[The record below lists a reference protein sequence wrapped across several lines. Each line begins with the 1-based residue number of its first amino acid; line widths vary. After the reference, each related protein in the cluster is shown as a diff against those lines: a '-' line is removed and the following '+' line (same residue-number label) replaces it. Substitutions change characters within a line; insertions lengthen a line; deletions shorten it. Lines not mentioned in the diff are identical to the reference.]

1 MKRIIFFILLLIA
14 LIATFVSCD
23 TDGDE
28 VISPTISISDDGFWI
43 INGEKTDVKAE
54 GVKGDNGTPGAA
66 GPQGVGIKS
75 VAFDENRNLL
85 ITFTDG
91 SVQTVDMPE
100 ASDHKHNFGEYIN
113 SSQLHCDDSV
123 FIRFCAECNV
133 AEFKK
138 GTYADHKFETETI
151 YPNCTYGG
159 YDSNVCSICG
169 FIEITNETGTVDSHI
184 YSNEYTSNSEF
195 HWKQC
200 LLCGTSSAP
209 EGHSTQ
215 DGMNCIKCGEF
226 LLSSAS
232 DLERVIAAGKIVV
245 GMECAYAPYN
255 WTTSTP
261 TATTVPISNSPGMY
275 ADGYDVQIAKLIASS
290 LGVDLVV
297 TAIEWDGLIPALE
310 SGEIDMIIAG
320 MSPTE
325 ERKLSI
331 DFSDTYFDSNLVMVV
346 KKDGAYAS
354 ADDIQD
360 FKDAKITG
368 LIYSFHYDVIDQI
381 NGVDKQPALPDF
393 AYLIASL
400 KSGAIDGYVCEKPGA
415 IYAVAANEDL
425 AYVQFAEGK
434 GFECDP
440 AEASISV
447 GIRNDSSL
455 TAEINRI
462 LDTLT
467 TADKETMMDAAIARQ
482 PLE

>member
-1 MKRIIFFILLLIA
+1 MHSAQNLI
-14 LIATFVSCD
+14 
-23 TDGDE
+23 
-28 VISPTISISDDGFWI
+28 
-43 INGEKTDVKAE
+43 KT
-54 GVKGDNGTPGAA
+54 
-66 GPQGVGIKS
+66 
-75 VAFDENRNLL
+75 L
-85 ITFTDG
+85 
-91 SVQTVDMPE
+91 
-100 ASDHKHNFGEYIN
+100 
-113 SSQLHCDDSV
+113 SSQ
-123 FIRFCAECNV
+123 CNV